1 MFIVNLQL
9 RSGEAC
15 EKKSNDNA
23 KQYMKQGGDE
33 PGRQGER
40 PEEGVG
46 GN

>member
-1 MFIVNLQL
+1 MNLQL
-9 RSGEAC
+9 HSGEAC

-33 PGRQGER
+33 PGRR
-40 PEEGVG
+40 PEEGAG